1 MQDEI
6 IEALDNLEQ
15 VTRQVVVPPV
25 GSALEF
31 FQAVYRD
38 PNQPVRDRMRA
49 AALAIQFESPKLA
62 VTANVETDIGE
73 ALKRALRRSANP
85 RQLNHTIDI
94 TPRREE

>member
-6 IEALDNLEQ
+6 IEALDKLEQ

-38 PNQPVRDRMRA
+38 PNQPTSARMRA
-49 AALAIQFESPKLA
+49 AAAAIQFESPKLA
-62 VTANVETDIGE
+62 VTANIQTDLGD
-73 ALKRALRRSANP
+73 ALERALERSCNP
-85 RQLNHTIDI
+85 RLNALLDL
-94 TPRREE
+94 TPEPRE